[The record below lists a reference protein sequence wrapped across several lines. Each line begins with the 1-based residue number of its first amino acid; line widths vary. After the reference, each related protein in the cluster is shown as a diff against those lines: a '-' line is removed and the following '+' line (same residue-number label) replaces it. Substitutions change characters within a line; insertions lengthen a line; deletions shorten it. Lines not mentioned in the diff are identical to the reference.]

1 MATLTIRNLPEDVHQ
16 ALKVR
21 AAQHGRST
29 EAEVREILIA
39 AVQPEEPVRIGDA
52 LSRIGGDL
60 GLSNEDLE
68 TIDRLSDKTPA
79 QPLKL

>member
-1 MATLTIRNLPEDVHQ
+1 MATLTIRNLPEDLHR
-16 ALKVR
+16 AFKVR

-39 AVQPEEPVRIGDA
+39 AVQPEERVRIGDA
-52 LSRIGGDL
+52 LSRIGGNL

-68 TIDRLSDKTPA
+68 ALDRLSDKTPA
-79 QPLKL
+79 QPFKL

>member
-1 MATLTIRNLPEDVHQ
+1 MAILTIRNLPEDVHQ
-16 ALKVR
+16 ALKFR
-21 AAQHGRST
+21 AARHGRSA

-39 AVQPEEPVRIGDA
+39 AVQPEERVRIGDA
-52 LSRIGGDL
+52 LSSIGGDL

-68 TIDRLSDKTPA
+68 AIDRLSDKTPA